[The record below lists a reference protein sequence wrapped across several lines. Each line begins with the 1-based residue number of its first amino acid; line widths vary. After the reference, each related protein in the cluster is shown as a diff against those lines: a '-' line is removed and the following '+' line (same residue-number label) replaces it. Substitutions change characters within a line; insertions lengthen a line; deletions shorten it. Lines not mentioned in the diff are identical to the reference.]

1 MENAGRCSA
10 AERRRSAPTMIATG
24 EPLEDWLMRVE
35 KDLGKCTRSIFAACK
50 EIAYKIRTAS
60 CDKMSCFNDFG
71 DEQLAID
78 VLADKVIFDNL
89 EASGVVATAS
99 SEEVPV
105 EKPLNPNGKFSV
117 AFDPLDG
124 SSIIDTNFSVGTIFG
139 VWPGSKFVGQDGH
152 AIVAAGLA
160 IYGPRTTITLAIDGV
175 DGAHEFLLIDDF
187 SAKHGQWIHTA
198 VFMTVNEGKLFAPG
212 NMRAA
217 RDNPGYQKLL
227 DHYFAEKYQLRYTGG
242 MVPDVNQILVKGKG
256 VFCNPA
262 SPSAKAK
269 LRVLY
274 EVLPIGYVIE
284 KAGGKSSQG
293 NSSVLDIKISST
305 EDRSQVCYGSA
316 AEVARFEEYVGTK
329 LAVEV

>member
-1 MENAGRCSA
+1 MQAFVPASPVIVIRGVA
-10 AERRRSAPTMIATG
+10 APTASLSSSHSALVAAGNLRSRAVAPAAAARRTGAAVAPRTAPSMIATG
-24 EPLEDWLMRVE
+24 QPLEDWLNLVE
-35 KDLGKCTRSIFAACK
+35 KDLGRCTRGIFAACK

-89 EASGVVATAS
+89 LASGVVATAS

-105 EKPLNPNGKFSV
+105 EKPITKGGKFSV

-139 VWPGSKFVGQDGH
+139 VWPGDKFVGQTGR
-152 AIVAAGLA
+152 AIIAAGLA

-198 VFMTVNEGKLFAPG
+198 VFSTVNEGKLFAPG

-217 RDNPGYQKLL
+217 QDNPGYQKLL
-227 DHYFAEKYQLRYTGG
+227 NHYFTEKYQLRYTG
-242 MVPDVNQILVKGKG
+242 
-256 VFCNPA
+256 
-262 SPSAKAK
+262 
-269 LRVLY
+269 R
-274 EVLPIGYVIE
+274 
-284 KAGGKSSQG
+284 
-293 NSSVLDIKISST
+293 T
-305 EDRSQVCYGSA
+305 
-316 AEVARFEEYVGTK
+316 
-329 LAVEV
+329 